1 MLDQIII
8 EQVAMRPNY
17 FLIHIKNPGTI
28 FFSGDIYFALTIR
41 YINWND
47 TVLENMSRICIKAC

>member
-1 MLDQIII
+1 M
-8 EQVAMRPNY
+8 MRAGNVERVDLGMADDCFPDDM
-17 FLIHIKNPGTI
+17 F

-47 TVLENMSRICIKAC
+47 TVLENMSRICIEAY